1 VGVPRAAQG
10 DAGLSLFAGHFFNG
24 VFIVQACLSAFFSFL
39 ARVLRLTSCSIT
51 ELLPPSCLLFLSF
64 SFSFFSFFLPFLPSF
79 FFPSFL
85 LSFFPSFLPFFS
97 FLFLKMLLFLH
108 LLTHV

>member
-64 SFSFFSFFLPFLPSF
+64 SFSFFLSLS

-85 LSFFPSFLPFFS
+85 LSSSLPSFFLSSLPSFLSSLFF
-97 FLFLKMLLFLH
+97 F
-108 LLTHV
+108 